1 MRAGFDKIAAMTFQD
16 IRETKLY
23 GQTDRRMNERSH
35 KKKIFLGGIFYV
47 RKRSQHSIKYSTSTV
62 QTYGIN
68 LFYDIISSLNMQMR
82 CIL

>member
-1 MRAGFDKIAAMTFQD
+1 MGAGFEKIAAMTLQD
-16 IRETKLY
+16 IRETKRY
-23 GQTDRRMNERSH
+23 GQTDRRMNQRSH
-35 KKKIFLGGIFYV
+35 KKILFGGIFYV
-47 RKRSQHSIKYSTSTV
+47 RKSSQHSIKYPTSAV